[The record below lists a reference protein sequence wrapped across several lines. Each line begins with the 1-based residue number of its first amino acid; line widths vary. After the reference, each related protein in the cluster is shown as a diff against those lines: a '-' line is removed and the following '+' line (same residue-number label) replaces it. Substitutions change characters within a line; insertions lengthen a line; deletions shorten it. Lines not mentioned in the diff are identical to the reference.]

1 MPDPRIDRPDWQHL
15 IEEAVTR
22 EGKIGAFYSYF
33 HEYSFL
39 NTMLL
44 RMQGMNEPAGPHSAW
59 QKVGRHIIAGSKA
72 KLRKVRLTGSEL
84 ALAGAISGAARLSNL
99 LQICSKAKEV
109 LHPVMIQVE
118 VEDGQK
124 EERVIGFK
132 YKHSVFALSQTEGQD
147 LTPIPTPGW
156 DLQAALEKLGIR
168 EIPFSVADGNMQGF
182 SIGVEFAINPVAV
195 NRNKTVFHELGHI
208 VLGHTVKHHY
218 EEYQT
223 HRGIMEFQAE
233 STALL
238 CLREVDLLD
247 DDTASEVSGYIHHWL
262 KHETPPDRA
271 IQQVFTATDRI
282 LRVGVFLSLRRKLYA
297 NPYANPH
304 V

>member
-1 MPDPRIDRPDWQHL
+1 MADTLANPDWQHL

-44 RMQGMNEPAGPHSAW
+44 WMQGVNEPAGPYSAW
-59 QKVGRHIIAGSKA
+59 QKVNRHVRAGVKA
-72 KLRKVRLTGSEL
+72 H
-84 ALAGAISGAARLSNL
+84 
-99 LQICSKAKEV
+99 EV
-109 LHPVMIQVE
+109 LHPVMVQVE

-132 YKHSVFALSQTEGQD
+132 YKRSVFGLSQTEGES
-147 LTPIPTPGW
+147 LPPIPTPGW
-156 DLQAALEKLGIR
+156 DLQTALDKLGIR
-168 EIPFSVADGNMQGF
+168 EVPFQMADGNMQGY
-182 SIGVEFAINPVAV
+182 SIGVEFAINPVAA

-223 HRGIMEFQAE
+223 HRGIMEFQSE
-233 STALL
+233 SVAYLAMN
-238 CLREVDLLD
+238 EVDLLD
-247 DDTASEVSGYIHHWL
+247 EQTAMESRGYIAHWL
-262 KHETPPDRA
+262 KGERPPDKA
-271 IQQVFTATDRI
+271 IQQVFTAVDRI
-282 LRVGVFLSLRRKLYA
+282 LRAGRIELPVGSS
-297 NPYANPH
+297 
-304 V
+304 